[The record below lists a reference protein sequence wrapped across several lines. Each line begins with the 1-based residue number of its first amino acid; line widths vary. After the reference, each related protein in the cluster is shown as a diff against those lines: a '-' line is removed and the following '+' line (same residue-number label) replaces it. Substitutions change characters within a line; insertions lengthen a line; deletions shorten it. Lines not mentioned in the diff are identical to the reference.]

1 MNQLQVF
8 KNDLFNE
15 VRATMIDGEPWFVGK
30 DVAEVLE
37 YSNPQ
42 KAIRDHIKDKHKQTI
57 EFDTS
62 GGIQS
67 IIVIDEPGVY
77 SLIFGSKQE
86 RAEDFQDWV
95 YTEVLPALRR
105 TGQYSTGQNRIDLSG
120 EQALELA
127 KILSQVE
134 PVNLPYVLSALKM
147 AGYRIEPD
155 YTSLFD
161 SGSVSIDTA
170 AGDILKVKVASRK
183 YPFDLELVEMLH
195 RFSKEHMR
203 WVELSRRS
211 FVGVPT
217 LMQIRR
223 CEANTN
229 PEFAARIK
237 KAIREMYAERDRKA
251 LEAQERAALLEAK
264 RAKAPEPVRREPW
277 QRRPNIKKSYNRFRK
292 TEDEVA
298 LALRRAYDADISM
311 NEVSKRCGICRSSL
325 YKYMW
330 AEQRLHSDEQRQNVI
345 EAVNSL
351 IAIAAGNNNKEV

>member
-1 MNQLQVF
+1 MDKLQVF
-8 KNDLFNE
+8 QSGLFE
-15 VRATMIDGEPWFVGK
+15 SVRAMLVDNEPWFVGS
-30 DVAEVLE
+30 DVAKSLDYNDPSTAVRDHVDEEDIMISRE
-37 YSNPQ
+37 YS
-42 KAIRDHIKDKHKQTI
+42 QTNSKMLFI
-57 EFDTS
+57 NES
-62 GGIQS
+62 
-67 IIVIDEPGVY
+67 GVY
-77 SLIFGSKQE
+77 ALIFGSEQE
-86 RAEDFQDWV
+86 RAKQFKRWV
-95 YTEVLPALRR
+95 THEVLPALRR
-105 TGQYSTGQNRIDLSG
+105 TGQYSVGQDRVVLS
-120 EQALELA
+120 EEKASELA
-127 KILSQVE
+127 QILSHVE
-134 PVNLPYVLSALKM
+134 PVSLPYVLAALKM
-147 AGYRIEPD
+147 AGYRIEPE
-155 YTSLFD
+155 YTALLD
-161 SGSVSIDTA
+161 NGARSIEEAT
-170 AGDILKVKVASRK
+170 GDLLKVKITSRK

-237 KAIREMYAERDRKA
+237 NAIREMYAERDRKA

-330 AEQRLHSDEQRQNVI
+330 AEQRLHSDERRQNVI
-345 EAVNSL
+345 EAVDSL
-351 IAIAAGNNNKEV
+351 IAIAAGDNNDEV